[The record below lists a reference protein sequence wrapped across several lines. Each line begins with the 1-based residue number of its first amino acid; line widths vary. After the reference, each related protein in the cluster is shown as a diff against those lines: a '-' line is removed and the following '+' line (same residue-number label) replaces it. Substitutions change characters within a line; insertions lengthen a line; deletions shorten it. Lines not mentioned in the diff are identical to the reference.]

1 MSPDRLA
8 AMDLEVRTAHPTED
22 PAILELWHDADLV
35 RPWNDPVLDLARKRA
50 DSPWGLLVA
59 LRGDRVVGTVM
70 VGYDGHR
77 GAINY
82 LAVAHVERS
91 QGVGSALM
99 DVAEKL
105 LRDRG
110 CPKIALSVRSEH
122 SAVQEFYA
130 RRGYLPE
137 TAVGTL
143 GLRLVVDGPFPSNI
157 S

>member
-1 MSPDRLA
+1 
-8 AMDLEVRTAHPTED
+8 
-22 PAILELWHDADLV
+22 
-35 RPWNDPVLDLARKRA
+35 
-50 DSPWGLLVA
+50 
-59 LRGDRVVGTVM
+59 M

-82 LAVAHVERS
+82 LAVTPVERGN
-91 QGVGSALM
+91 GVGSALM
-99 DVAEKL
+99 DVAEAL

-110 CPKIALSVRSEH
+110 CPKVALSVRSEH

-137 TAVGTL
+137 TGVGTL
-143 GLRLVVDGPFPSNI
+143 GLRLVVDGLSASGI

>member
-1 MSPDRLA
+1 MDPDEGSARG
-8 AMDLEVRTAHPTED
+8 LEVRAAQPTDD
-22 PAILELWHDADLV
+22 PAILHLWHDADLV

-59 LRGDRVVGTVM
+59 VRDDRVVGTVM

-82 LAVAHVERS
+82 LAVAPAERRH
-91 QGVGSALM
+91 GIGSALM
-99 DVAEKL
+99 DVAERL
-105 LRDRG
+105 LGDRG

-122 SAVQEFYA
+122 SAVRDFYA
-130 RRGYLPE
+130 SRGYLPE
-137 TAVGTL
+137 PGVGTL
-143 GLRLVVDGPFPSNI
+143 GLRLVVDGPSSSKI